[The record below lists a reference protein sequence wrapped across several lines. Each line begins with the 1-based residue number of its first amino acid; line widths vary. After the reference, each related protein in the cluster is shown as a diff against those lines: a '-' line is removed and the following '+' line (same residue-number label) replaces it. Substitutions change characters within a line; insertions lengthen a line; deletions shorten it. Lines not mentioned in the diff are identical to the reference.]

1 MADKSFG
8 VDQLNILGTGTPTIT
23 SPNQLNLECNTVAI
37 STSCTIGNNI
47 TITGNVI
54 ANGNIVGDNSTNIS
68 GIASVTATTYYGS
81 GANLTGISA
90 GISTDPSNVQATW
103 KLGGG
108 SGSGFTFTG
117 PGQDGSEG
125 NPDIYLVRGQ
135 RYLFDNTALAGNHP
149 FEFRNAANDADYT
162 DGVSG
167 AQNGLQYINVQHD
180 APPALKYRCTIHT
193 NSMLGNIFIGSAE
206 GGVGVGASIHSPASN
221 ILTFGTS
228 NTERLRIASDG
239 LVGIGTVSPTGSLHI
254 HSTSPQLTL
263 SDSDTGAH
271 GQINCSSSEGNLFV
285 EVDKNSGITTTQTYP
300 RFGVRVRG
308 TEKFAIT
315 HNGEW
320 RLDNGYG
327 AMQSGS
333 AGQVLTSGGPNSWAR
348 WTDQTDVLD
357 MWKCTADITNSDQ
370 TVRYFDLNDWTQLTS
385 NPYANLG
392 YIGAYES
399 QGRFRMPSTGYYE
412 ITAIIGWSIY
422 NSTAKSCVNAIYTT
436 TDNSTYTEAVR
447 NVVHTGGGQAG
458 TNQSS
463 NTVKLYWKVNNI
475 SNDKFRISYSSF
487 NSDPYIESDTTFL
500 YIKKLRDL

>member
-193 NSMLGNIFIGSAE
+193 GSMLGNIFIGSAE

-221 ILTFGTS
+221 TLTFGTS
-228 NTERLRIASDG
+228 NSERLRIAS
-239 LVGIGTVSPTGSLHI
+239 
-254 HSTSPQLTL
+254 
-263 SDSDTGAH
+263 A
-271 GQINCSSSEGNLFV
+271 GQIGL
-285 EVDKNSGITTTQTYP
+285 SGSNY
-300 RFGVRVRG
+300 
-308 TEKFAIT
+308 
-315 HNGEW
+315 
-320 RLDNGYG
+320 
-327 AMQSGS
+327 GS
-333 AGQVLTSGGPNSWAR
+333 AGQVLTSGGPSSAAV

-357 MWKCTADITNSDQ
+357 MWKLSGDISNSDQ
-370 TVRYFDLNDWTQLTS
+370 TVRYFDLGDWTQLTG

-392 YIGAYES
+392 FITAYEN
-399 QGRFRMPSTGYYE
+399 QGIFRMPSTGYYE
-412 ITAIIGWSIY
+412 ISAIIGWNIY
-422 NSTAKSCVNAIYTT
+422 NATCKSCSNAIYTT
-436 TDNSTYTEAVR
+436 TDNSTYTPAMTSI
-447 NVVHTGGGQAG
+447 VHTGGGQAG
-458 TNQSS
+458 TNQST
-463 NTVKLYWKVNNI
+463 NTLKLYWKVNNI

>member
-193 NSMLGNIFIGSAE
+193 GSMLGNIFIGSAE

-221 ILTFGTS
+221 TLTFGTS
-228 NTERLRIASDG
+228 NSERLRIAS
-239 LVGIGTVSPTGSLHI
+239 
-254 HSTSPQLTL
+254 
-263 SDSDTGAH
+263 A
-271 GQINCSSSEGNLFV
+271 GQIGL
-285 EVDKNSGITTTQTYP
+285 SGSNY
-300 RFGVRVRG
+300 
-308 TEKFAIT
+308 
-315 HNGEW
+315 
-320 RLDNGYG
+320 
-327 AMQSGS
+327 GS
-333 AGQVLTSGGPNSWAR
+333 AGQVLTSGGPSSAAV

-357 MWKCTADITNSDQ
+357 MWKLSSDISNSDQ
-370 TVRYFDLNDWTQLTS
+370 TVRYFDLGDWTQLTG

-392 YIGAYES
+392 FITAYEN
-399 QGRFRMPSTGYYE
+399 QGIFRMPSTGYYE
-412 ITAIIGWSIY
+412 ISAIIGWNIY
-422 NSTAKSCVNAIYTT
+422 NATCKSCSNAIYTT
-436 TDNSTYTEAVR
+436 TDNSTYTPAMTSI
-447 NVVHTGGGQAG
+447 VHTGGGQAG
-458 TNQSS
+458 TNQST
-463 NTVKLYWKVNNI
+463 NTLKLYWKVNNI
-475 SNDKFRISYSSF
+475 SNDKFKISYSSF
-487 NSDPYIESDTTFL
+487 NSNPYIESDTTFL

>member
-135 RYLFDNTALAGNHP
+135 RYLFDNTALAGDHP

-193 NSMLGNIFIGSAE
+193 GSMLGNIFIGSAE

-308 TEKFAIT
+308 AEKFAIT
-315 HNGEW
+315 HNGTW

-357 MWKCTADITNSDQ
+357 MWKLSGDISNSDQ
-370 TVRYFDLNDWTQLTS
+370 TVRYFDLGDWTQLTG

-392 YIGAYES
+392 FITAYES

-412 ITAIIGWSIY
+412 ISAIIGWNIY
-422 NSTAKSCVNAIYTT
+422 NATCKSCSNAIYTT
-436 TDNSTYTEAVR
+436 TDNSTYTPAMTSI
-447 NVVHTGGGQAG
+447 VHTGGGQAG
-458 TNQSS
+458 TNQST
-463 NTVKLYWKVNNI
+463 NTLKLYWKVNDI

-487 NSDPYIESDTTFL
+487 NSNPYIESDTTFL